1 MKFEFYKYQ
10 GAGNDF
16 VILDDREKEFDEH
29 NHELIAKICHRRFG
43 IGADGLMLL
52 RDHDD
57 YDFEMIYFNAD
68 GKEGSMC
75 GNGGR
80 CIVAFAK
87 HLDLF
92 EQSTTFIAVDGE
104 HEAYLIPERDWVS
117 LKMIPVKHIESE
129 KDYVFMDTG
138 SPHYVV
144 PMESGLKDY
153 NVVEE
158 GRKIR
163 YNDRFKEEGTNV
175 NFVEMQGE
183 QLHIRTYERGVE
195 DETYACGTGV
205 TAAVLA
211 MNFKGV
217 LNKTFCPVQAVG
229 GKLAVAFDRSG
240 NSYDNI
246 WLQGPADFVFKGSLN
261 TDQI

>member
-1 MKFEFYKYQ
+1 MDFEFYKYQ

-16 VILDDREKEFDEH
+16 VIIDDRAANFDEKDH
-29 NHELIAKICHRRFG
+29 DLIAKICHRRFG

-52 RDHDD
+52 REHDD

-80 CIVAFAK
+80 CIAAFA
-87 HLDLF
+87 HYLEIF
-92 EQSTTFIAVDGE
+92 NQSTQFIAVDGP

-117 LKMIPVKHIESE
+117 LKMIPVRSIE
-129 KDYVFMDTG
+129 DGDDFVFMDTG
-138 SPHYVV
+138 SPHYVRNV
-144 PMESGLKDY
+144 VTGLKDY

-158 GRKIR
+158 GRKVR
-163 YNDRFKEEGTNV
+163 YSDRFKAEGTNV
-175 NFVEMQGE
+175 NFVEMQGD
-183 QLHIRTYERGVE
+183 QLQIRTYERGVE

-211 MNFKGV
+211 MHHKKI
-217 LNKTFCPVQAVG
+217 LSKTYCPVQALG
-229 GKLAVAFDRSG
+229 GKLAVAFDKSENG
-240 NSYDNI
+240 YENI
-246 WLQGPADFVFKGSLN
+246 WLQGPADFVFKGVLN
-261 TDQI
+261 TSI